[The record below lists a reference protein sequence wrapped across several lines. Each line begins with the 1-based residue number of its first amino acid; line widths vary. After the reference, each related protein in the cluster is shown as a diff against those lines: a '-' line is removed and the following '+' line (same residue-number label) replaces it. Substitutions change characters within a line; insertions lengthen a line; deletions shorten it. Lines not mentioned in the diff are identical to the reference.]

1 MPSRSPAISPRPSLF
16 LCLAAM
22 PSSRP
27 SHRMVSLRTRMES
40 WIREQTA
47 RVGISWPPSMPP
59 QWRWP
64 PWRGRRDRRE
74 QEKALREEFE
84 RQRLQLND
92 LCRAVKADSVADLQ
106 EILCSMVLSEC
117 VYKVVPLLHYCF
129 FFFLNLPFVKNQEC
143 L

>member
-22 PSSRP
+22 PSSPP

-74 QEKALREEFE
+74 QEKALREEFQ